1 VTSNSETFI
10 PKIEPAAHVL
20 SLASLA
26 HSILSMHFVP
36 SAGDVGMD
44 KRAKRKKVPGLILVG
59 RKDYKQPKCR
69 TQQQK

>member
-1 VTSNSETFI
+1 
-10 PKIEPAAHVL
+10 
-20 SLASLA
+20 
-26 HSILSMHFVP
+26 LSMHFVP